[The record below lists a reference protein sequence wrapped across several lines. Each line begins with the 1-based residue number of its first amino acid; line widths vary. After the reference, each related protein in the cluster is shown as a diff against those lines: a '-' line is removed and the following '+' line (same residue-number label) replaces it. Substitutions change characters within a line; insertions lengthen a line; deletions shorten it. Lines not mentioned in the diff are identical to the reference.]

1 MPRHCFYLKRKR
13 FGMLTV
19 LSAESGGKQKTH
31 PTNGWSFLTE
41 NWRRFAAR
49 FSTLNSK
56 FELRFAE
63 PFVER
68 CVQRKWSS
76 FNNSICG
83 DQSWRLLHRIAPR
96 CCIVPRRV
104 VVACRAVSRRL
115 SQVIAGCDV
124 LHGVILECVPVH
136 LLANFVL

>member
-1 MPRHCFYLKRKR
+1 MNAQVD
-13 FGMLTV
+13 LTQCQ
-19 LSAESGGKQKTH
+19 LSAASGGKQKTH
-31 PTNGWSFLTE
+31 PKNGWSFLTE

-68 CVQRKWSS
+68 CVQRTWSS

-115 SQVIAGCDV
+115 SQVIAGCDA